1 MGLSEDETGR
11 GDTETSDTVQGRDP
25 SLAAKGHKVKSC
37 LREFCDTS
45 LKKRGED
52 LVNLSVC
59 LKHKGLNKN
68 RRRGK
73 RHREKETGQS
83 GFMEEG
89 ENSVL

>member
-1 MGLSEDETGR
+1 LTGR

-59 LKHKGLNKN
+59 LK
-68 RRRGK
+68 
-73 RHREKETGQS
+73 
-83 GFMEEG
+83 
-89 ENSVL
+89 V